1 MVEFKELF
9 VMLWC
14 GKDFFEE
21 VKILQGEVFCE
32 LEICCILCFEMV
44 GKSYFFKWYCGM
56 ILKEII
62 KNLFL
67 LWMLVLGVDCEWNV
81 IY

>member
-1 MVEFKELF
+1 
-9 VMLWC
+9 
-14 GKDFFEE
+14 
-21 VKILQGEVFCE
+21 
-32 LEICCILCFEMV
+32 MV